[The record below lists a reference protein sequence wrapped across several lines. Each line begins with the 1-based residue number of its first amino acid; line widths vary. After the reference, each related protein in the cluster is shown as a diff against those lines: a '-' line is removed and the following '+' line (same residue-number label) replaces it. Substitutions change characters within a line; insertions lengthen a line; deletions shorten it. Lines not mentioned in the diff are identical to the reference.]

1 MEWKEIPG
9 FYYEASDEGMIRHK
23 IHKRSLSNF
32 VVNSYLRTNIS
43 TKDGMRQESVHRLI
57 ALAFVAN
64 PENKPFVNHK
74 DGNKLNN
81 KASNLE
87 WVSAKENIA
96 HAWDAGLSTS
106 DKIKQGMAFKR
117 QNDPEGYAASIAKMA
132 ASKKGSVVLKKR
144 KQLISSDGILF
155 SSCREAAEYYH
166 VGLHTIS
173 RVLRNQA
180 KIENNIT
187 LNFFNKEKD

>member
-9 FYYEASDEGMIRHK
+9 LNYEASEEGMIRHK
-23 IHKRSLSNF
+23 KNKVVLKVFEVRHYQRVTLS
-32 VVNSYLRTNIS
+32 YPPKI
-43 TKDGMRQESVHRLI
+43 KQESVHRLI